1 MNKIDIRQLE
11 NRLINS
17 PKPRI
22 DKQVKVNKDFNR
34 ILESIQ
40 SKSDEITFSKHATE
54 RLSSRDVDLNQ
65 DEIIRLETAFNK
77 AESKG
82 VKDALFLMDDKAFI
96 ASIKNKTI
104 ITTVSKEQ
112 LKENVFTNIDGAVI
126 I

>member
-54 RLSSRDVDLNQ
+54 RLSSRDMDLNQ

>member
-22 DKQVKVNKDFNR
+22 EKEVKVNKDFNQ
-34 ILESIQ
+34 ILESI
-40 SKSDEITFSKHATE
+40 KNKDEKIKFSKHASE
-54 RLSSRDVDLNQ
+54 RLSSRNVDLNQ
-65 DEIIRLETAFNK
+65 EEIFRLETAFSK
-77 AESKG
+77 AKSKG

-96 ASIKNKTI
+96 ASIENKTI

>member
-22 DKQVKVNKDFNR
+22 DKQIKVNKDFNR

>member
-17 PKPRI
+17 PKTRI
-22 DKQVKVNKDFNR
+22 DKEVKVNKDFNQ
-34 ILESIQ
+34 ILESIK
-40 SKSDEITFSKHATE
+40 SKDDEIKFSKHARE
-54 RLSSRDVDLNQ
+54 RLNSRNMNLNAE
-65 DEIIRLETAFNK
+65 DILRLKTAFNK
-77 AESKG
+77 AEGKG

-104 ITTVSKEQ
+104 VTTVNKDQ
-112 LKENVFTNIDGAVI
+112 LKDSVFTNIDGAVI